1 MKVSVLLDNRTKN
14 ETYSVEHGLSVY
26 VEVNGKKCLLDLGLS
41 DAFISNA
48 KKIGVD
54 IAEIDYVFLSHGHVD
69 HVGGLPYF
77 LQLNSKAQIIMHEK
91 ALSQKYFSKRKG
103 FKDIGLKLDLN
114 EHLHRFKLLTAN
126 TTIDENIRVITQ
138 IAHPYATPKANATLY
153 KDAGNGLELDDFNHE
168 LIVCFGKEELIVSTG
183 CAHNGL
189 LNILHTVD
197 KEINLPIKIV
207 VGGFHLLDA
216 DETHQYESY
225 EELEQI
231 ALQLKQKYATTT
243 FYTGHCT
250 GDVVVN
256 QLKKIVTNQIN
267 QFYVGMDIP
276 VN

>member
-1 MKVSVLLDNRTKN
+1 MKVTVLLDNRTKSD
-14 ETYSVEHGLSVY
+14 TFSVEHGLSVY

-41 DAFISNA
+41 DAFINNA
-48 KKIGVD
+48 QKMGID

-103 FKDIGLKLDLN
+103 FKDIGLTVDVSQYY
-114 EHLHRFKLLTAN
+114 HRFKFLTVN
-126 TTIDENIRVITQ
+126 TIIDKDIRVITQ
-138 IAHPYATPKANATLY
+138 IAHPYAMPKANAMLY
-153 KDAGNGLELDDFNHE
+153 KDVGNGLELDDFNHE
-168 LIVCFGKEELIVSTG
+168 LIVCFGSDELTVSTG

-189 LNILHTVD
+189 LNILHTVK
-197 KEINLPIKIV
+197 KEINLPIKNV

-231 ALQLKQKYATTT
+231 ALKLKQDYTTTT

-256 QLKKIVTNQIN
+256 ELKKIVTNQIN
-267 QFYVGMDIP
+267 QFYVGMNIP
-276 VN
+276 IN